1 MANIIIDGG
10 VEREVKNIQAK
21 IPEAASASNKLVD
34 QATFDAK
41 ITAGTTD
48 LTAGTSPLDTGVIY
62 LVYE

>member
-1 MANIIIDGG
+1 MANIIIDSG
-10 VEREVKNIQAK
+10 VEREVKNINAK

-34 QATFDAK
+34 KATFDAK

-48 LTAGTSPLDTGVIY
+48 LTAGTSPLATGIIY